1 MADAALP
8 GLSIA
13 IIRDARVSWTRGFG
27 ITDAASRPP
36 VDTDTIF
43 EAGSMSKPVFAYA
56 VMHLHEQAG
65 VREHLTSG
73 DEVQRRVSHE
83 EPVRGV
89 PRQTIIA
96 GGTMD
101 RILAG

>member
-43 EAGSMSKPVFAYA
+43 EAGSM
-56 VMHLHEQAG
+56 
-65 VREHLTSG
+65 R
-73 DEVQRRVSHE
+73 
-83 EPVRGV
+83 
-89 PRQTIIA
+89 
-96 GGTMD
+96 
-101 RILAG
+101 